1 MRRHRVHGDVLGYG
15 PVMPGDPITYLL
27 VDGENVDGVLGSGSI
42 LGRRPEPA
50 ERPRWNKLLDF
61 AAARWRQPVRALFF
75 INATRTVPTS
85 FVQALMAM
93 DYAPILLSG
102 SDDESVVDIAIQR
115 TLSALR
121 DRVGDVLLASHDGDF
136 AAHLTEVATPGR
148 QVGIVAFGE
157 FVAQSLR
164 DVPGVEIF
172 DLEYDADAFD
182 LRLPRVRV
190 IPLDEFDPER
200 FL

>member
-1 MRRHRVHGDVLGYG
+1 MTDG
-15 PVMPGDPITYLL
+15 PITYLL
-27 VDGENVDGVLGSGSI
+27 VDGENVDGVLGSGAI

-61 AAARWRQPVRALFF
+61 AAEQWGQPVRALFF
-75 INATRTVPTS
+75 INATRSTPLP

-102 SDDESVVDIAIQR
+102 AEDESVVDIAIQR

-121 DRVGDVLLASHDGDF
+121 SRDGDVLLASHDGDF
-136 AAHLTEVATPGR
+136 AAHLTEVMTPGR
-148 QVGIVAFGE
+148 RVGIVAFTE
-157 FVAQSLR
+157 FVAQTLR

-172 DLEYDADAFD
+172 DLEFDADAFD

-190 IPLDEFDPER
+190 IPLGEFDPEQ